1 VAAGPLGDAASGPPF
16 PAQSPSCPPG
26 EPWDP
31 DGQRGLR
38 TDSRGR
44 RPTPDSLPTSRGQMG
59 LPGPSPFPSW
69 DQPAVHVP
77 PPTDTVNGRQQAAS
91 SLAIYSVVTSG
102 LGRPP
107 GVGREP
113 PFPAPS
119 HTALSPPPPPCT
131 HAPWLHLPLCHF
143 PLYLSGFPRLPPHL
157 CLSPGPGPAT
167 PGGDPWVHLGLW
179 PVMSQLAGALPPAGG
194 LDIVTAAGPGLVSL
208 SLSLFSGGPFWSLL
222 YFIVLGGVFGGG
234 GRRRACSHGLCWYL
248 QKLLPKSCLAACGG
262 SPPNRC
268 GYWGAGLGAEP
279 WGLMLPPGRD

>member
-1 VAAGPLGDAASGPPF
+1 MAAGPLGDAASGPPF

-208 SLSLFSGGPFWSLL
+208 SLFDLRGSFLEFIVFYCTWWGVWGWGEEKSLFSWALL
-222 YFIVLGGVFGGG
+222 VPSETFTKVVFSCLWRQPPEPLWVLGGWAGG
-234 GRRRACSHGLCWYL
+234 
-248 QKLLPKSCLAACGG
+248 
-262 SPPNRC
+262 
-268 GYWGAGLGAEP
+268 
-279 WGLMLPPGRD
+279 

>member
-1 VAAGPLGDAASGPPF
+1 MAAGPLGDAASGPHF
-16 PAQSPSCPPG
+16 PAQSPSYPPG

-31 DGQRGLR
+31 DGRQGLR

-44 RPTPDSLPTSRGQMG
+44 RPTPDSLPTSCGQMG

-69 DQPAVHVP
+69 DQPAVNVP
-77 PPTDTVNGRQQAAS
+77 PTPTDTVNGRQQAAS

-143 PLYLSGFPRLPPHL
+143 PLYLSGFPRLPPRL

-167 PGGDPWVHLGLW
+167 PGR
-179 PVMSQLAGALPPAGG
+179 
-194 LDIVTAAGPGLVSL
+194 TPGST
-208 SLSLFSGGPFWSLL
+208 
-222 YFIVLGGVFGGG
+222 
-234 GRRRACSHGLCWYL
+234 
-248 QKLLPKSCLAACGG
+248 
-262 SPPNRC
+262 
-268 GYWGAGLGAEP
+268 
-279 WGLMLPPGRD
+279 